1 MERTYFRE
9 AEARGEIGNIVE
21 ALSDFPSVPKGSKG
35 TVVKVSPYKNDKWV
49 AVVEWDLPRQTSVIE
64 AMVFDTSFNFL
75 KRSKPITDQFCRSEY
90 ETLVQVLQP
99 VT

>member
-1 MERTYFRE
+1 MERTYFTE
-9 AEARGEIGNIVE
+9 AEARIQIGKMVE

-35 TVVKVSPYKNDKWV
+35 AVVKVKRYTNDRWV

-64 AMVFDTSFNFL
+64 AMVIDTSFNFL
-75 KRSKPITDQFCRSEY
+75 NRSKPITDQFCKSEY
-90 ETLVQVLQP
+90 ETLVRTLQP